1 MRFGKICLRIAT
13 FGSTLLALL
22 ACSEDS
28 PPPASAPPP
37 PPPKS
42 PPDLSDAIEKRI
54 EGKTEEA
61 IELLRKYNE
70 EFPDSPEIL
79 IQLGRSLHDSG
90 QYALSAFR
98 LEQALSAGAAQ
109 TLLKE
114 VAQAHEKAGD
124 EKSARKRYAE
134 FLADNPED
142 TQAWLAQARLLARAD
157 MDTEALNAFGQAVE
171 LTNHE
176 DCLLMAELFFE
187 KNLLVQAE
195 YWYRESARKEKGIT
209 PRPLL
214 GLLRV
219 KLSTKEEDQAEALIL
234 AIEKSNP
241 GTIEGSGLSQD
252 AAALLRKRRF
262 GDLFDRGYSPK
273 EMTVTELAQALLVK
287 SAGDAPA
294 SEGDPVVSIGPKT
307 SPVEG
312 TDPATPL
319 LTEDLPPDPPEET
332 GGTSLADAF
341 AQPVENEPDSLEQ
354 GRNSYLSGNYTSAL
368 LFARDAIKKNPENSD
383 AWRLSSQAHF
393 QLGEVKEAEMTILEA
408 IRHNPKDIQTH
419 MEYLRIARETL
430 NGARYLAE
438 LEKAHERF
446 PESTEILWQ
455 LARRY
460 HMVER
465 MPVTA
470 AILYQR
476 LLETAPEAS
485 ALGQQAK
492 MELIKIRNL

>member
-157 MDTEALNAFGQAVE
+157 MDTEALAAFGQAVE
-171 LTNHE
+171 LTNH
-176 DCLLMAELFFE
+176 
-187 KNLLVQAE
+187 
-195 YWYRESARKEKGIT
+195 R
-209 PRPLL
+209 
-214 GLLRV
+214 
-219 KLSTKEEDQAEALIL
+219 
-234 AIEKSNP
+234 
-241 GTIEGSGLSQD
+241 
-252 AAALLRKRRF
+252 
-262 GDLFDRGYSPK
+262 
-273 EMTVTELAQALLVK
+273 TV
-287 SAGDAPA
+287 S
-294 SEGDPVVSIGPKT
+294 
-307 SPVEG
+307 
-312 TDPATPL
+312 
-319 LTEDLPPDPPEET
+319 
-332 GGTSLADAF
+332 
-341 AQPVENEPDSLEQ
+341 
-354 GRNSYLSGNYTSAL
+354 
-368 LFARDAIKKNPENSD
+368 
-383 AWRLSSQAHF
+383 
-393 QLGEVKEAEMTILEA
+393 
-408 IRHNPKDIQTH
+408 
-419 MEYLRIARETL
+419 
-430 NGARYLAE
+430 
-438 LEKAHERF
+438 
-446 PESTEILWQ
+446 
-455 LARRY
+455 
-460 HMVER
+460 
-465 MPVTA
+465 
-470 AILYQR
+470 
-476 LLETAPEAS
+476 
-485 ALGQQAK
+485 
-492 MELIKIRNL
+492 

>member
-1 MRFGKICLRIAT
+1 MPF
-13 FGSTLLALL
+13 
-22 ACSEDS
+22 
-28 PPPASAPPP
+28 PP
-37 PPPKS
+37 
-42 PPDLSDAIEKRI
+42 
-54 EGKTEEA
+54 
-61 IELLRKYNE
+61 
-70 EFPDSPEIL
+70 FV
-79 IQLGRSLHDSG
+79 
-90 QYALSAFR
+90 

-124 EKSARKRYAE
+124 EKSARKHYAE

-273 EMTVTELAQALLVK
+273 EMTVTELSQALLGK
-287 SAGDAPA
+287 SAGDAGF
-294 SEGDPVVSIGPKT
+294 EGI
-307 SPVEG
+307 
-312 TDPATPL
+312 PL
-319 LTEDLPPDPPEET
+319 FRPDQRQARSREPIRQLP
-332 GGTSLADAF
+332 S
-341 AQPVENEPDSLEQ
+341 
-354 GRNSYLSGNYTSAL
+354 
-368 LFARDAIKKNPENSD
+368 
-383 AWRLSSQAHF
+383 
-393 QLGEVKEAEMTILEA
+393 
-408 IRHNPKDIQTH
+408 
-419 MEYLRIARETL
+419 
-430 NGARYLAE
+430 
-438 LEKAHERF
+438 
-446 PESTEILWQ
+446 
-455 LARRY
+455 
-460 HMVER
+460 
-465 MPVTA
+465 
-470 AILYQR
+470 
-476 LLETAPEAS
+476 
-485 ALGQQAK
+485 
-492 MELIKIRNL
+492 

>member
-13 FGSTLLALL
+13 LGSTLLVLL
-22 ACSEDS
+22 GCSEDS
-28 PPPASAPPP
+28 PSPPP
-37 PPPKS
+37 PPLAPPVKS
-42 PPDLSDAIEKRI
+42 PPDLSDAIEKRV

-79 IQLGRSLHDSG
+79 IQLGRSLSESG
-90 QYALSAFR
+90 QFALSAFR
-98 LEQALSAGAAQ
+98 MDQALSAGADKS
-109 TLLKE
+109 LLKE

-124 EKSARKRYAE
+124 EKSARERYSE
-134 FLADNPED
+134 FLANNPDDAE
-142 TQAWLAQARLLARAD
+142 AWLAQARLLVRAD
-157 MDTEALNAFGQAVE
+157 RDTEALNAFGKAAE
-171 LTNHE
+171 LTTHE
-176 DCLLMAELFFE
+176 DCLIMAELFFE
-187 KNLLVQAE
+187 KNLPVQAE

-219 KLSTKEEDQAEALIL
+219 KLATKEEDQAEALIL

-241 GTIEGSGLSQD
+241 GTIEGSGLSES
-252 AAALLRKRRF
+252 AAALLRERRF
-262 GDLFDRGYSPK
+262 GSLFERGYSPQ
-273 EMTVTELAQALLVK
+273 EMSVTELANALLAK
-287 SAGDAPA
+287 SADRDPP
-294 SEGDPVVSIGPKT
+294 SEIAPVVSTGPKT
-307 SPVEG
+307 LPSDAI
-312 TDPATPL
+312 DPPTPL
-319 LTEDLPPDPPEET
+319 VTEEVPSSPPETSPE
-332 GGTSLADAF
+332 TSLADAF
-341 AQPVENEPDSLEQ
+341 SQPVENEPDSLEQ
-354 GRNSYLSGNYTSAL
+354 GRNSYLSGNYTSTL
-368 LFARDAIKKNPENSD
+368 LFARDAIKKNPEDSE

-408 IRHNPKDIQTH
+408 IRHNPRDLQTH

-430 NGARYLAE
+430 SGARYLAE

-460 HMVER
+460 HIVER

-470 AILYQR
+470 AVLYQR
-476 LLETAPEAS
+476 LLETAPETS
-485 ALGQQAK
+485 VLGQQAK
-492 MELIKIRNL
+492 MELVKIQNF

>member
-1 MRFGKICLRIAT
+1 MRFGKTCLRIAT

-22 ACSEDS
+22 ACSEDL

-109 TLLKE
+109 TLIKE

-273 EMTVTELAQALLVK
+273 EMTVTELAHALLGK

-294 SEGDPVVSIGPKT
+294 SEGDPVVSTGPKT

-312 TDPATPL
+312 TDPATPV
-319 LTEDLPPDPPEET
+319 LTEDLPSDPTEET

-341 AQPVENEPDSLEQ
+341 AQPVESEPDSLEQ

-368 LFARDAIKKNPENSD
+368 LFARDAIKKNPENSE

>member
-1 MRFGKICLRIAT
+1 MRFGQICLRIAT
-13 FGSTLLALL
+13 LGSTLLALL
-22 ACSEDS
+22 ACSEDF
-28 PPPASAPPP
+28 PPPLSDPPSTP
-37 PPPKS
+37 AKA
-42 PPDLSDAIEKRI
+42 PPDLSDAIEKRV
-54 EGKTEEA
+54 EGKTQEA

-79 IQLGRSLHDSG
+79 IQLGRSLSDSG

-98 LEQALSAGAAQ
+98 LEQALSAGADKM
-109 TLLKE
+109 LLEE
-114 VAQAHEKAGD
+114 VAQTHEKAGD
-124 EKSARKRYAE
+124 EKLAQARYSE
-134 FLADNPED
+134 HLANDPDDSE
-142 TQAWLAQARLLARAD
+142 AWLSQARLLARAD
-157 MDTEALNAFGQAVE
+157 MDTEALNAFGQAAE

-219 KLSTKEEDQAEALIL
+219 KLATKEEDQAEALIL

-241 GTIEGSGLSQD
+241 GTIEGSGLSED
-252 AAALLRKRRF
+252 AAELLRERRF
-262 GDLFDRGYSPK
+262 GSLFERGYSPQ
-273 EMTVTELAQALLVK
+273 EMSVTELATALLVNSGTNK
-287 SAGDAPA
+287 PAP
-294 SEGDPVVSIGPKT
+294 EEEPVVSTGPKT
-307 SPVEG
+307 SPVGEII
-312 TDPATPL
+312 PPTPFI
-319 LTEDLPPDPPEET
+319 TEDVPLSPLGTT
-332 GGTSLADAF
+332 GSTSLADAF
-341 AQPVENEPDSLEQ
+341 SLPVESEPDSLEQ
-354 GRNSYLSGNYTSAL
+354 GRNSYLSGNYTSTL

-408 IRHNPKDIQTH
+408 IRHNPEDIQTH

-430 NGARYLAE
+430 TGTRYLAE
-438 LEKAHERF
+438 LEKTHERF

-460 HMVER
+460 HLVER

-470 AILYQR
+470 AILYRR
-476 LLETAPEAS
+476 LIETAPETS
-485 ALGQQAK
+485 VLGQQAK
-492 MELIKIRNL
+492 MELIKIRNF

>member
-252 AAALLRKRRF
+252 AADLLRKRRF

-273 EMTVTELAQALLVK
+273 EMTVTELSQALLGK

-294 SEGDPVVSIGPKT
+294 SEGDPVVSTGPKT

-312 TDPATPL
+312 TRSGNSL

-430 NGARYLAE
+430 DGARYLAE

>member
-273 EMTVTELAQALLVK
+273 EMTVTELSQALLGK

-294 SEGDPVVSIGPKT
+294 SEGDPVVSTGPKT

-319 LTEDLPPDPPEET
+319 LAEDLPPDPPEET

>member
-13 FGSTLLALL
+13 LGSTLLALL
-22 ACSEDS
+22 ACSEDL
-28 PPPASAPPP
+28 PPPDPASPTPPA
-37 PPPKS
+37 KA
-42 PPDLSDAIEKRI
+42 PPDLSDAIEKRV

-98 LEQALSAGAAQ
+98 LEQAMSAGAGK

-124 EKSARKRYAE
+124 KKSAQERYSE
-134 FLADNPED
+134 FLADNSDD
-142 TQAWLAQARLLARAD
+142 TEAWLALARLLARAD
-157 MDTEALNAFGQAVE
+157 MDTEALNAFGQAAE
-171 LTNHE
+171 STTHE

-195 YWYRESARKEKGIT
+195 HWYRESARKEKGIT

-219 KLSTKEEDQAEALIL
+219 KLATKEEDQAEALIL

-241 GTIEGSGLSQD
+241 GTIEGSGLSEE
-252 AAALLRKRRF
+252 AAALLRERRF
-262 GDLFDRGYSPK
+262 DSLFERGYSPQ
-273 EMTVTELAQALLVK
+273 EMTVTQLANALLAK
-287 SAGDAPA
+287 SAVRAPP
-294 SEGDPVVSIGPKT
+294 SEDDPVVSTGPKT
-307 SPVEG
+307 TPGRETSPAAPLATEGAPPPPRVE
-312 TDPATPL
+312 A
-319 LTEDLPPDPPEET
+319 

-341 AQPVENEPDSLEQ
+341 SQPVESEPDSLEQ

-408 IRHNPKDIQTH
+408 IRHNPNDIQTH

-430 NGARYLAE
+430 TGVRYLAE

-446 PESTEILWQ
+446 PESAEILWQ

-476 LLETAPEAS
+476 LLETAPETS
-485 ALGQQAK
+485 VLGKQAK
-492 MELIKIRNL
+492 MELIKIQNF

>member
-22 ACSEDS
+22 ALSEDL
-28 PPPASAPPP
+28 PPP
-37 PPPKS
+37 PSAPSPTPAKS
-42 PPDLSDAIEKRI
+42 PPDLSDAIEKRM
-54 EGKTEEA
+54 EGKPEEA

-70 EFPDSPEIL
+70 SFPDSPEIL
-79 IQLGRSLHDSG
+79 TQLGRSLYDSG
-90 QYALSAFR
+90 QFALSAFR
-98 LEQALSAGAAQ
+98 FEQALLAGAGK

-114 VAQAHEKAGD
+114 IAQAHDKAGD
-124 EKSARKRYAE
+124 EKSARKHYSE
-134 FLADNPED
+134 FLADNPD
-142 TQAWLAQARLLARAD
+142 DSQAWLAQARLLARAD
-157 MDTEALNAFGQAVE
+157 MDTEALNAFGKATE
-171 LTNHE
+171 LTDHE
-176 DCLLMAELFFE
+176 DSLLMAELFFE

-219 KLSTKEEDQAEALIL
+219 KLSTDEEDQAEALIL
-234 AIEKSNP
+234 AIERSNP

-252 AAALLRKRRF
+252 SAALLRKKRSAE
-262 GDLFDRGYSPK
+262 LFDRGFSPK
-273 EMTVTELAQALLVK
+273 EMSVTELAQALLGN
-287 SAGDAPA
+287 SPDQTPTPEAL
-294 SEGDPVVSIGPKT
+294 PVVSTGPKAT
-307 SPVEG
+307 PGAE
-312 TDPATPL
+312 TDPATL
-319 LTEDLPPDPPEET
+319 LLPEDLPPDPPEET

-341 AQPVENEPDSLEQ
+341 AQPVENQPDSLEQ
-354 GRNSYLSGNYTSAL
+354 GRETPTFRKLHRAL
-368 LFARDAIKKNPENSD
+368 LFARDAIKKNPENPD

-408 IRHNPKDIQTH
+408 IRHNPEDIQTH

-476 LLETAPEAS
+476 LLETAPESS

>member
-13 FGSTLLALL
+13 LGSTLLALL
-22 ACSEDS
+22 ACSEDL
-28 PPPASAPPP
+28 PPPDPASPTPPA
-37 PPPKS
+37 KA
-42 PPDLSDAIEKRI
+42 PPDLSDAIEKRV

-98 LEQALSAGAAQ
+98 LEQALSAGAGK

-114 VAQAHEKAGD
+114 VALAHEKAGD
-124 EKSARKRYAE
+124 EKSAQARYSE
-134 FLADNPED
+134 FLADNPDDSE
-142 TQAWLAQARLLARAD
+142 AWLAQARLLARAD
-157 MDTEALNAFGQAVE
+157 MDTEALNAFGQAAE
-171 LTNHE
+171 LTTHE
-176 DCLLMAELFFE
+176 DCLIMAELFFE

-195 YWYRESARKEKGIT
+195 YWYRQSASKEKGIT

-219 KLSTKEEDQAEALIL
+219 KLATKEEDQAEALIL

-241 GTIEGSGLSQD
+241 GTIEGSGLSEG
-252 AAALLRKRRF
+252 AAALLRERRF
-262 GDLFDRGYSPK
+262 DSLFERGYSPQ
-273 EMTVTELAQALLVK
+273 EMNVTELANALLAK
-287 SAGDAPA
+287 SAGSKSPSEDDA
-294 SEGDPVVSIGPKT
+294 VVSTGPKT
-307 SPVEG
+307 TPGGETSP
-312 TDPATPL
+312 TAPL
-319 LTEDLPPDPPEET
+319 VTEDTPPSPLGET

-341 AQPVENEPDSLEQ
+341 SQPVETEPDSLEQ

-408 IRHNPKDIQTH
+408 IRHNPNDIQTH

-476 LLETAPEAS
+476 LLETAPETS
-485 ALGQQAK
+485 VLGQQAK
-492 MELIKIRNL
+492 MELIKIQNF

>member
-22 ACSEDS
+22 ACSEDL

-42 PPDLSDAIEKRI
+42 PPDLSDAIEKRV

-98 LEQALSAGAAQ
+98 LEQALSAGAGK

-134 FLADNPED
+134 FLADNPD
-142 TQAWLAQARLLARAD
+142 DSQTWLAQARLLARAD
-157 MDTEALNAFGQAVE
+157 MDTEALNAFGQAAE

-252 AAALLRKRRF
+252 AAGLLRKRRF
-262 GDLFDRGYSPK
+262 GGLFDRGYSPK
-273 EMTVTELAQALLVK
+273 EMTVTELAQALLAK
-287 SAGDAPA
+287 SVADAPA
-294 SEGDPVVSIGPKT
+294 SEGDPVVSTGPKT
-307 SPVEG
+307 SPAEG

-319 LTEDLPPDPPEET
+319 PTEDLPPDPPEET

-341 AQPVENEPDSLEQ
+341 AQPVESEPDSLEQ

-476 LLETAPEAS
+476 LIETAPEAS

>member
-1 MRFGKICLRIAT
+1 M
-13 FGSTLLALL
+13 LALL
-22 ACSEDS
+22 ACSEDL

-37 PPPKS
+37 LPPKS
-42 PPDLSDAIEKRI
+42 PPDLSDAIEKRV

-98 LEQALSAGAAQ
+98 FEQALSAGAGK

-134 FLADNPED
+134 FLADNSD
-142 TQAWLAQARLLARAD
+142 DSQAWLAQARLLARAD
-157 MDTEALNAFGQAVE
+157 MDTEALNAFGQAAE
-171 LTNHE
+171 FTNHE

-252 AAALLRKRRF
+252 AAAILRKRRF
-262 GDLFDRGYSPK
+262 GSLFDRGYSPK
-273 EMTVTELAQALLVK
+273 EMTVTELAQALLAK
-287 SAGDAPA
+287 PQGNAPTSA
-294 SEGDPVVSIGPKT
+294 GDPVVSTGPKT
-307 SPVEG
+307 SLVEG

-319 LTEDLPPDPPEET
+319 PTEDLPPDPPEET

-341 AQPVENEPDSLEQ
+341 SQPVESEPDSLEQ

-368 LFARDAIKKNPENSD
+368 LFARDAIKQNPENSD

-408 IRHNPKDIQTH
+408 IRHNPQDIQTH

-430 NGARYLAE
+430 NGSRYLAE

-476 LLETAPEAS
+476 LLDTAPEAS